1 MNTSGIV
8 YILSESKIIFI
19 YQYNVAVSD
28 PRLSS
33 TTLAFVFVSQ
43 IRIKVPLAL
52 ALATSV
58 PNLLIAKQVISPW
71 WAFNIFGAVELVA
84 FKFEMSYKVR

>member
-1 MNTSGIV
+1 M
-8 YILSESKIIFI
+8 

-33 TTLAFVFVSQ
+33 TTLVFVLVSQ

-52 ALATSV
+52 ALATSE
-58 PNLLIAKQVISPW
+58 PRRLIARQVISPW
-71 WAFNIFGAVELVA
+71 WAFSIFGAVELVA
-84 FKFEMSYKVR
+84 FKLEMSYKLKLGRYW